1 MLDVTWQQL
10 FNFNFNR
17 GITVYGP
24 FVRLT
29 VQYCGDR
36 SRSHFAYSDC

>member
-10 FNFNFNR
+10 FNFNR
-17 GITVYGP
+17 GVTVYGP

-29 VQYCGDR
+29 DQYCGDR
-36 SRSHFAYSDC
+36 SRSHIANSDC